1 MARVSKNRFA
11 GLLIPFFLA
20 ACLILGYWFYWNKV
34 ATEVEHRARAAIPQS
49 VAALIKVTGFPYR
62 LTLNLEDFNLANAQG
77 LGFRASSVVATAT
90 PFNPLLWVLE
100 SAHEP
105 AMSLPGGP
113 MRPLRATNLKAS
125 LRLSPNG
132 FERLSLTF
140 DGIEAQGDQSWS
152 LGTGAMH
159 FVTDPKNAETIAMR
173 LDLAAIKIGKPLEGP
188 SAILGQT
195 INRVMLAGPINQG
208 SAFARSPQA
217 WSQVGGKLDIMAGEL
232 LWGPVAF
239 TDAKGDMTLSPSQ
252 KWQGAV
258 TGNGALKPEGIAVA
272 ALSGPVNI
280 TIIDNKMSLN
290 GLPGINIVDAFG
302 DGE

>member
-20 ACLILGYWFYWNKV
+20 ACLILSYWFYWNKV
-34 ATEVEHRARAAIPQS
+34 AAQVENRARAAIPQS
-49 VAALIKVTGFPYR
+49 VAAQIKVTGFPYR
-62 LTLNLEDFNLANAQG
+62 LTLNLEDFNLADEHG
-77 LGFRASSVVATAT
+77 LGFKASRVVATAT

-125 LRLSPNG
+125 LRLNPNG
-132 FERLSLTF
+132 LERLSLTF
-140 DGIEAQGDQSWS
+140 DGVEAEGAQSWS

-173 LDLAAIKIGKPLEGP
+173 VDLAAIKLGKPLEGP

-195 INRVMLAGPINQG
+195 ISRVMLAGPINQG
-208 SAFARSPQA
+208 RAFARSPLA
-217 WSQVGGKLDIMAGEL
+217 WSQAEGKVDIMAGEL

-239 TDAKGDMTLSPSQ
+239 TDAKGELSLSPSQ
-252 KWQGAV
+252 KWQGSV

-272 ALSGPVNI
+272 ALSGPINL

-290 GLPGINIVDAFG
+290 GLPGINIADAFG